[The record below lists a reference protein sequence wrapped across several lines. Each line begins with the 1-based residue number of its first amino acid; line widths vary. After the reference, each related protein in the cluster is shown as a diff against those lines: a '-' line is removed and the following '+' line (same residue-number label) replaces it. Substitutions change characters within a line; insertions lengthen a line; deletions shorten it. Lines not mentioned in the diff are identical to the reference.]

1 MCVCVC
7 VCVCVC
13 LCVCMF
19 VSMFAINGWA
29 DVQVFLVMQVFDTVT
44 QSFFDTRKTLYLKEL
59 PAELLKTY
67 LKENGNI
74 FFVVI

>member
-7 VCVCVC
+7 VCIY
-13 LCVCMF
+13 
-19 VSMFAINGWA
+19 VSVFAINGWA
-29 DVQVFLVMQVFDTVT
+29 DVQVFPVMQVFDTVT
-44 QSFFDTRKTLYLKEL
+44 QSLFDKRKTLYPKEL

-67 LKENGNI
+67 LKNNGNI

>member
-1 MCVCVC
+1 MCVCVY
-7 VCVCVC
+7 VCVSVIA
-13 LCVCMF
+13 V
-19 VSMFAINGWA
+19 NGWA

-44 QSFFDTRKTLYLKEL
+44 QSFFDTRKTLYPKEL

-67 LKENGNI
+67 LKNNGNI

>member
-1 MCVCVC
+1 MCVCVY
-7 VCVCVC
+7 VCVSV
-13 LCVCMF
+13 
-19 VSMFAINGWA
+19 FAVNGWA

-67 LKENGNI
+67 LKDNGNI

>member
-7 VCVCVC
+7 VYVCVS
-13 LCVCMF
+13 V
-19 VSMFAINGWA
+19 FAINGWT

-67 LKENGNI
+67 LKDNGNI

>member
-1 MCVCVC
+1 MCVSVYVC
-7 VCVCVC
+7 VSV
-13 LCVCMF
+13 
-19 VSMFAINGWA
+19 FAINGWA
-29 DVQVFLVMQVFDTVT
+29 DVQVFLVMQIFDTVT

-67 LKENGNI
+67 LKDNGNI

>member
-1 MCVCVC
+1 MCVCVY
-7 VCVCVC
+7 VCVSVIA
-13 LCVCMF
+13 V
-19 VSMFAINGWA
+19 NGWA

-44 QSFFDTRKTLYLKEL
+44 QSFFDTRKTLYLKKL

-67 LKENGNI
+67 LKDNGNI

>member
-1 MCVCVC
+1 MCVCVY
-7 VCVCVC
+7 VCVSV
-13 LCVCMF
+13 
-19 VSMFAINGWA
+19 FAINGWA
-29 DVQVFLVMQVFDTVT
+29 DVQVFLVMQIFDTVT

-67 LKENGNI
+67 LKDNGNI

>member
-7 VCVCVC
+7 VYVCVS
-13 LCVCMF
+13 V
-19 VSMFAINGWA
+19 FAINGWA
-29 DVQVFLVMQVFDTVT
+29 DVQVFLVMQIFDTVT

-67 LKENGNI
+67 LKDNGNI

>member
-1 MCVCVC
+1 MCVCVY
-7 VCVCVC
+7 VCVSV
-13 LCVCMF
+13 
-19 VSMFAINGWA
+19 FAINGWT

-67 LKENGNI
+67 LKDNGNI